1 MRGACELL
9 GLDPLHIANEGQ
21 FLAIV
26 SSEHA
31 ESALKTLRATPG
43 GEEAEMIGQVCEQP
57 AGAVL
62 VTTLYGGTRLVDM
75 LVGDPL
81 PRIC

>member
-1 MRGACELL
+1 
-9 GLDPLHIANEGQ
+9 
-21 FLAIV
+21 
-26 SSEHA
+26 
-31 ESALKTLRATPG
+31 
-43 GEEAEMIGQVCEQP
+43 MIGQVCKEP